1 MELKPLVRK
10 DGSIAVA
17 ISLTLELGVEEI
29 GAAPLSFRDEKL
41 VRSVEAQLATFVTRE
56 VRGFLWKI
64 QREYNADIL
73 GFGQLFR
80 RKKPEVWRRLGED
93 WDAQLRDLQVELD
106 VQCKIVF
113 TGTSSE
119 PLLVRE

>member
-1 MELKPLVRK
+1 
-10 DGSIAVA
+10 
-17 ISLTLELGVEEI
+17 
-29 GAAPLSFRDEKL
+29 
-41 VRSVEAQLATFVTRE
+41 
-56 VRGFLWKI
+56 
-64 QREYNADIL
+64 
-73 GFGQLFR
+73 GQLFR

>member
-1 MELKPLVRK
+1 
-10 DGSIAVA
+10 
-17 ISLTLELGVEEI
+17 
-29 GAAPLSFRDEKL
+29 
-41 VRSVEAQLATFVTRE
+41 VEAQLATFVTRE
-56 VRGFLWKI
+56 VRGLLWKI